1 MLPWVPSARTVIA
14 LIHIRIQP
22 HQPPLIQVGPR
33 RSEPH
38 PPSCPAQTPESLG
51 LSVSGRS
58 PLEILVRTSQAHRR
72 WLRVDNLHRVF
83 VLVLRRG
90 PGLCPLQFGLI
101 HRPPPCPQ
109 PGQRLGTV
117 PAFPAASKTRPY
129 RGPQVPPHPLHCPP
143 SNQRGSGLGGHS
155 DTSPTTRLQT
165 LIQPPGSTPF
175 PLSTPISMLFL
186 RTFDQA
192 VLSTWNALPPT
203 LFSSRSILKCHFL

>member
-1 MLPWVPSARTVIA
+1 MD
-14 LIHIRIQP
+14 
-22 HQPPLIQVGPR
+22 PR
-33 RSEPH
+33 GSEPH

-58 PLEILVRTSQAHRR
+58 PLEILVRTRQAHRR
-72 WLRVDNLHRVF
+72 WLRVDNLQGVF

-117 PAFPAASKTRPY
+117 PAFPAASKPRPY
-129 RGPQVPPHPLHCPP
+129 RGPQVPLHCPP

-155 DTSPTTRLQT
+155 DTSPTTRPNSLPAPRIYLRLFLSPPLSPRCFSNTKLVCTSGPSTTQFSLPGMLFPLPFSLPGLVSNVTSSEAT
-165 LIQPPGSTPF
+165 LQPPPVC
-175 PLSTPISMLFL
+175 P
-186 RTFDQA
+186 
-192 VLSTWNALPPT
+192 
-203 LFSSRSILKCHFL
+203 